1 MIKVENISKS
11 FKDKLVLKNIN
22 MAILPSKITS
32 LVGLNGAGKSTL
44 ISLIMTYKAKD
55 SGEIKRTTV
64 SVMPDAETMIE
75 DMTGEQFLKFIS
87 RLKKVDKNQVNLIYD
102 LADSLFIKDDLKKKI
117 KSYSFGMKKKISF
130 IQAYIGEFNSYIF
143 DEPTSGVDIE
153 SARIMMN
160 HLISLK
166 KRGKAILLTS
176 HNIDEV
182 QEFSDY
188 VFLLKHGEI
197 VKQGT
202 IDQIINKEDEQV
214 YSLKLNIK
222 NLTISIDNYC
232 SELEYVVNIDEV
244 EIYSDDLIKLN
255 NLMIE
260 MISAGGLVINFGKE
274 ERKLKDVIFASE

>member
-1 MIKVENISKS
+1 MIKVENVSKS
-11 FKDKLVLKNIN
+11 FKNNLVLKNVN
-22 MAILPSKITS
+22 MDILPGKITS

-44 ISLIMTYKAKD
+44 ISLIMKFKEKD
-55 SGEIKRTTV
+55 SGEVKRTTV

-87 RLKKVDKNQVNLIYD
+87 KLKKISKEQINLIYD
-102 LADSLFIKDDLKKKI
+102 LADSLFIKNDLKKKI

-130 IQAYIGEFNSYIF
+130 IQAYIGEFDSYIF

-160 HLISLK
+160 HLINLK

-188 VFLLKHGEI
+188 IFLLKHGEI
-197 VKQGT
+197 VRKGT
-202 IDQIINKEDEQV
+202 IEEIINKEEKPI
-214 YSLKLNIK
+214 YSLKLNIS
-222 NLTISIDNYC
+222 NFTESIEKYC
-232 SELEYVVNIDEV
+232 SGVEYIVDDNEV
-244 EIYSDDLIKLN
+244 EIYSNDLLKLN
-255 NLMIE
+255 KLMIE
-260 MISAGGLVINFGKE
+260 MIKAGGLVISFGKE
-274 ERKLKDVIFASE
+274 QRKLKDVIFVNE